1 MFSIYP
7 KVFFLIFLSL
17 TLYNIYL
24 NNKITTQNWCG
35 RNYFD
40 LVSRRKT
47 ISVTNHTSSK
57 TTLKDRYNILAD
69 LVPLN
74 IGYKLSSRLQF
85 NSQQIKILSFFI
97 QLRKPLFSFINLCLN
112 NNPIMKSNF
121 IPFYSITLRT

>member
-7 KVFFLIFLSL
+7 KVFFFILLSL

-24 NNKITTQNWCG
+24 NNIITTQNRCG
-35 RNYFD
+35 RYYFD
-40 LVSRRKT
+40 LVSRRKI

-85 NSQQIKILSFFI
+85 NSQQIKTLSFFN
-97 QLRKPLFSFINLCLN
+97 SNS
-112 NNPIMKSNF
+112 KSDSNQF
-121 IPFYSITLRT
+121 EFNSSLMYYIKHIDME